1 MDLQSLA
8 RQARL
13 VLLLGAIPLGT
24 LMTTCSARA
33 LELNI
38 EPDNPKQ
45 GETISVRIR
54 TEQDA
59 ERPQVT
65 SSNTTSSNTEGS
77 HPAFQLGPKR
87 YRALVP
93 TSPLDASGRLELRV
107 TSGSNTKTVAVWLR
121 DHSFPTQRINL
132 AGGGPE
138 PTQTELDR
146 IEAFKQNVTQKKFWD
161 GQFKRPNPG
170 SVSTV
175 YGVRRYYNG
184 DFAEDYYHGG
194 VDYAASRGAAVVAPA
209 AGRIGLVGRAEGK
222 FRLNGN
228 TVGINHGQGV
238 QSIFLHLNSIA
249 VEQGQF
255 VEAGERIGTVGST
268 GASTGPHLHWGL
280 YVHGVAVDP
289 VPWRHQGIR

>member
-1 MDLQSLA
+1 
-8 RQARL
+8 
-13 VLLLGAIPLGT
+13 
-24 LMTTCSARA
+24 
-33 LELNI
+33 
-38 EPDNPKQ
+38 
-45 GETISVRIR
+45 
-54 TEQDA
+54 
-59 ERPQVT
+59 
-65 SSNTTSSNTEGS
+65 
-77 HPAFQLGPKR
+77 
-87 YRALVP
+87 VP

-107 TSGSNTKTVAVWLR
+107 TSGSTTKTVAVWLR
-121 DHSFPTQRINL
+121 DRSFPTQRINL
-132 AGGGPE
+132 AGGGPD
-138 PTQTELDR
+138 PTQEELDR
-146 IEAFKQNVTQKKFWD
+146 IDAFKQTVTPKKFWD

-170 SVSTV
+170 HVSTV

-194 VDYAASRGAAVVAPA
+194 VDYASRRGAPVVAPA
-209 AGRIGLVGRAEGK
+209 AGRIGLVGRADGK

-249 VEQGQF
+249 VGQGQF
-255 VEAGERIGTVGST
+255 VEDGERIGTVGST